1 MEHSS
6 LPIIDYAAINGAPEE
21 RRQMLA
27 KLGRAARDIG
37 FFYLTGHGLSEA
49 QQRDTLALAARFFA
63 LPLQEKLAVQMV
75 HSPHFRGY
83 NLVGAELTRERPDRR
98 EQFDIMNEEQALPP
112 AQISNPW
119 QRLTGPNQW
128 PAALPEM
135 KTQLLACRK
144 RR

>member
-98 EQFDIMNEEQALPP
+98 EQFDIMNEEQALP
-112 AQISNPW
+112 
-119 QRLTGPNQW
+119 
-128 PAALPEM
+128 
-135 KTQLLACRK
+135 
-144 RR
+144 RRR

>member
-6 LPIIDYAAINGAPEE
+6 LPIIDYAAINGTPEE

-83 NLVGAELTRERPDRR
+83 NLVGAGLTRERPDRPGQIGIPHGPHDLDR
-98 EQFDIMNEEQALPP
+98 EHPEEAEE
-112 AQISNPW
+112 
-119 QRLTGPNQW
+119 GPEVN
-128 PAALPEM
+128 
-135 KTQLLACRK
+135 LLAEDDALRLVEV
-144 RR
+144 